1 MFVSLLGQKLPPQK
15 LSAVNGPRSC
25 RKERKMETVVRRLY
39 SSPPHP
45 YFILMNPQR
54 NELITPWVILLGRK
68 AFPGLLAQT
77 VAKSSDRVGEI

>member
-1 MFVSLLGQKLPPQK
+1 MALEVAGK
-15 LSAVNGPRSC
+15 
-25 RKERKMETVVRRLY
+25 KERWKLWYEGYTLP
-39 SSPPHP
+39 PPHP